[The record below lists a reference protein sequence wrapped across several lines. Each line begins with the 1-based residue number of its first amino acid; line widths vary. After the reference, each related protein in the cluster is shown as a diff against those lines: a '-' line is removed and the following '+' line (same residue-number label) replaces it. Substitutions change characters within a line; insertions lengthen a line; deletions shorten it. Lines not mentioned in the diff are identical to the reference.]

1 MPNVTHGVA
10 ALRSLPQEPTLWADV
25 PITVTDR
32 DVSVDLDLR
41 TGVRLGGSV
50 AFEGRPPPAAEDLTR
65 TVIVLERVGDPDADL
80 RGLYLSPAAFT
91 TIQVPPG
98 QYLLRPSIPQ
108 GWYLKNILAAGRDVT
123 DTPIDLGTADRR
135 DIEITFSSRP
145 SIVRGTVAQAT
156 PQPTSRF
163 WVTLFPVDRTL
174 WTTGSRSPVRLALI
188 QTNRR
193 GMFEAVLPP
202 GTYFIVATDRRVS
215 VPDDFARLSLVAET
229 VTLNDGAPVMQTLRL
244 QRLPSG
250 QQ

>member
-1 MPNVTHGVA
+1 
-10 ALRSLPQEPTLWADV
+10 V

-32 DVSVDLDLR
+32 DVSLDIDLR
-41 TGVRLGGSV
+41 SGVRLGGSV
-50 AFEGRPPPAAEDLTR
+50 AFEGRPAPEADDLTR
-65 TVIVLERVGDPDADL
+65 TAIVLERVGDADADL
-80 RGLYLSPAAFT
+80 RGLYLSPSAFT

-98 QYLLRPSIPQ
+98 QYLLRPRIPQ
-108 GWYLKNILAAGRDVT
+108 GWYLKSILAGGRDVT
-123 DTPIDLGTADRR
+123 DAPIDVGTADRR
-135 DIEITFSSRP
+135 DIEIIFTSRP
-145 SIVRGTVAQAT
+145 SVIRGTVQQAQAT
-156 PQPTSRF
+156 SRS

-193 GMFEAVLPP
+193 GMFEAMLPP
-202 GTYFIVATDRRVS
+202 GTYFIVATERYVS

-229 VTLNDGAPVMQTLRL
+229 VTLNDGAPVIQNLRL